1 MLTRK
6 TFSFARYAKPL
17 FLLLF
22 WQFSVCIVYY
32 SIFSCLV
39 YRNLYFNYTRSVSLA
54 AIVAITFLCLAPLAS
69 FVADVKCG
77 RFKTLMFSTYILLV
91 SNIVI
96 LIGFSGFVIVIAF
109 HGYLNVLLLALAF
122 AGSMAFLCG
131 MVFFLANIVQFGTD
145 QLRDAPTR
153 YSIAFLYA
161 VYWCERLVSL
171 LVLCMTLP
179 GQDEIIDRNHHHR
192 HRPNKIRSILLITT
206 ASISI
211 VLSIVVVTAV
221 HKKKHWF
228 STEHSSTNPYLLVWR
243 VLKFAAQ
250 HRKPIRRSAFTYC
263 ETGYPSRLDFGKLR
277 YGGPFTTEQVEDVKT
292 LFNILKVLLCLAPVF
307 FLENC
312 TIHRHHIHFFQP
324 LTRWKQ
330 QIFEDG
336 IISEALAV
344 VFTPLLTKYLLSR
357 LCPNMFKRMGF
368 SIVCLLLIFALHT
381 LYGAVGNDGS
391 VKSDDFILQCKGNNT
406 AGNIE
411 DYNNSLSITFVSILL
426 LENGIRFMYGASL
439 YVAVWEFICCQ
450 SPQHMKGLLFGIF
463 YAVRAFNQLLADF
476 TIFISSRIL
485 PQEDVT
491 CNRTLYLLNIC
502 LAVLLLI
509 IFSVVSR
516 RYRYRKRDDICNIY
530 QYAENYYSNYGSIDN

>member
-6 TFSFARYAKPL
+6 AFSFARFTKPL

-22 WQFSVCIVYY
+22 WQFSVSIIYY
-32 SIFSCLV
+32 SIFNPLV
-39 YRNLYFNYTRSVSLA
+39 YSIYFTDIISVSIA
-54 AIVAITFLCLAPLAS
+54 VIVAVAFLCLAPLAS

-77 RFKTLMFSTYILLV
+77 RFKTLLFSTYVLLLSNTVISIGLSGLTIL
-91 SNIVI
+91 
-96 LIGFSGFVIVIAF
+96 IAF
-109 HGYLNVLLLALAF
+109 HGYLYVLFLALAF
-122 AGSMAFLCG
+122 AGSMAFLSG
-131 MVFFLANIVQFGTD
+131 MVFFLANIVQFGID

-161 VYWCERLVSL
+161 VYWCERLVNL
-171 LVLCMTLP
+171 LVLCMILP
-179 GQDEIIDRNHHHR
+179 GQDEIIDRNHQF
-192 HRPNKIRSILLITT
+192 HRPDKIRSIIVVTL
-206 ASISI
+206 SGISI
-211 VLSIVVVTAV
+211 VLSIAAVTAV

-263 ETGYPSRLDFGKLR
+263 ETGYPSRLDFGKQR
-277 YGGPFTTEQVEDVKT
+277 YGGPFTTEQAEDVKT

-312 TIHRHHIHFFQP
+312 TIHRYHKHFFQP
-324 LTRWKQ
+324 FKSWQQ

-344 VFTPLLTKYLLSR
+344 VFIPLLTKCLLGR

-368 SIVCLLLIFALHT
+368 SIACLLLIFSLHT
-381 LYGAVGNDGS
+381 LYGAVGNDSS
-391 VKSDDFILQCKGNNT
+391 VKPNDFIMYCKSSNDT
-406 AGNIE
+406 ANIE
-411 DYNNSLSITFVSILL
+411 DYNNSLLLTFDSILL
-426 LENGIRFMYGASL
+426 LENVIRFMYGALL

-476 TIFISSRIL
+476 TMLVSSRIL
-485 PQEDVT
+485 PWDNAT
-491 CNRTLYLLNIC
+491 CNRTLYLVNIC

-509 IFSVVSR
+509 TFAVVSR
-516 RYRYRKRDDICNIY
+516 KYRYRKRDDICNIY